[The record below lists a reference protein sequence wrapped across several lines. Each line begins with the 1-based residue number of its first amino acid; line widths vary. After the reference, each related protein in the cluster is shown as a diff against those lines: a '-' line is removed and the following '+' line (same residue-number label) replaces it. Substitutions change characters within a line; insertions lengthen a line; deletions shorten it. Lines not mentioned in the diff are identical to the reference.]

1 MAICDVS
8 WDKSKK
14 LVNVLQALPGDPS
27 KLPYPDKF
35 NAAVEFV
42 TRKPEGRVLSLLIVR
57 ATPWLSHPF
66 KRQI

>member
-1 MAICDVS
+1 MATCDVS

-14 LVNVLQALPGDPS
+14 LVNLVQALPGDPS

-42 TRKPEGRVLSLLIVR
+42 TRKPEGMVLSLLSTG
-57 ATPWLSHPF
+57 ATPWLSQLF
-66 KRQI
+66 TRQI